1 MQQQVTNNCCGH
13 ILLPSRYS
21 LIIVIAA
28 SSLNLLKMY
37 FNNNLAIAKGPVT
50 MNKSFS
56 LILLTL
62 LYLGFNSSVLA
73 DDDDKK
79 LFVSLISDDLDRAA
93 MAVSISN
100 KVLST
105 GDIPV
110 TIFLSAQGVRWVDK
124 NIPQNRY
131 VNGKTI
137 SEMLQA
143 FMKSGGQ
150 VIVCKMCMENIGGIK
165 KEDVIEG
172 VKFKGTLQAL
182 FADNTT
188 VLTY

>member
-1 MQQQVTNNCCGH
+1 MKK
-13 ILLPSRYS
+13 I
-21 LIIVIAA
+21 
-28 SSLNLLKMY
+28 
-37 FNNNLAIAKGPVT
+37 
-50 MNKSFS
+50 FS

-62 LYLGFNSSVLA
+62 LFFGASSAGFAANK
-73 DDDDKK
+73 DKK
-79 LFVSLISDDLDRAA
+79 LFVNLISDDLDRAA

-131 VNGKTI
+131 ANGKTI
-137 SEMLQA
+137 PEMLQG
-143 FMKSGGQ
+143 FMKSGGR
-150 VIVCKMCMENIGGIK
+150 VILCKMCMENVGGIK
-165 KEDVIEG
+165 LEEVIDG
-172 VKFKGTLQAL
+172 VEFTGTLSAL

>member
-1 MQQQVTNNCCGH
+1 MKKTLSLM
-13 ILLPSRYS
+13 LLAF
-21 LIIVIAA
+21 L
-28 SSLNLLKMY
+28 Y
-37 FNNNLAIAKGPVT
+37 F
-50 MNKSFS
+50 
-56 LILLTL
+56 
-62 LYLGFNSSVLA
+62 GFNSAALA

-79 LFVSLISDDLDRAA
+79 LFVNLISDDLDRAA

-105 GDIPV
+105 GDIPA
-110 TIFLSAQGVRWVDK
+110 TILLSAQGVRWADK
-124 NIPQNRY
+124 NIPQNSY

-137 SEMLQA
+137 PEMLQG

-150 VIVCKMCMENIGGIK
+150 VIICKMCMTNVGGIK
-165 KEDVIEG
+165 KEDVIDG
-172 VKFKGTLQAL
+172 VKFDGTLSAL

>member
-1 MQQQVTNNCCGH
+1 MKKA
-13 ILLPSRYS
+13 LS
-21 LIIVIAA
+21 LV
-28 SSLNLLKMY
+28 
-37 FNNNLAIAKGPVT
+37 
-50 MNKSFS
+50 
-56 LILLTL
+56 LLTF
-62 LYLGFNSSVLA
+62 LYFGISTSAFA

-79 LFVSLISDDLDRAA
+79 LFVNLISDDLDRAA
-93 MAVSISN
+93 MAISISN

-105 GDIPV
+105 EDIKV

-131 VNGKTI
+131 ANGKTI
-137 SEMLQA
+137 PEMLQG

-150 VIVCKMCMENIGGIK
+150 VILCKMCMTNVGGIEK
-165 KEDVIEG
+165 DEVIDG
-172 VKFKGTLQAL
+172 VKFTGTLDAL

>member
-1 MQQQVTNNCCGH
+1 MKKT
-13 ILLPSRYS
+13 L
-21 LIIVIAA
+21 
-28 SSLNLLKMY
+28 
-37 FNNNLAIAKGPVT
+37 
-50 MNKSFS
+50 S
-56 LILLTL
+56 LILLAF
-62 LYLGFNSSVLA
+62 LYFGINSTGLA
-73 DDDDKK
+73 AEAEKK
-79 LFVSLISDDLDRAA
+79 LFVNLISDDLDRAA

-105 GDIPV
+105 EEIPV

-137 SEMLQA
+137 PEMLQG

-150 VIVCKMCMENIGGIK
+150 VILCKMCMTNIGGIK
-165 KEDVIEG
+165 QEDVIDG
-172 VKFKGTLQAL
+172 VKFTGTLSAL

>member
-1 MQQQVTNNCCGH
+1 MKK
-13 ILLPSRYS
+13 I
-21 LIIVIAA
+21 
-28 SSLNLLKMY
+28 
-37 FNNNLAIAKGPVT
+37 
-50 MNKSFS
+50 FS
-56 LILLTL
+56 LILLTIM
-62 LYLGFNSSVLA
+62 YFGVNTIGLA
-73 DDDDKK
+73 DEDDKK
-79 LFVSLISDDLDRAA
+79 LFVNLISDDLDRAA

-137 SEMLQA
+137 PEMLQG

-150 VIVCKMCMENIGGIK
+150 VILCKMCMENVGGIK
-165 KEDVIEG
+165 QEDVIDG
-172 VKFKGTLQAL
+172 VKFTGTLSAL
-182 FADNTT
+182 FSDNTT

>member
-1 MQQQVTNNCCGH
+1 MKKT
-13 ILLPSRYS
+13 L
-21 LIIVIAA
+21 
-28 SSLNLLKMY
+28 
-37 FNNNLAIAKGPVT
+37 
-50 MNKSFS
+50 S
-56 LILLTL
+56 LILFSFLFF
-62 LYLGFNSSVLA
+62 GINSIGLA
-73 DDDDKK
+73 AEVEKK
-79 LFVSLISDDLDRAA
+79 LFVNLISDDLDRAA

-105 GDIPV
+105 EKIPV

-124 NIPQNRY
+124 TIPQNRY

-137 SEMLQA
+137 PEMLQG

-150 VIVCKMCMENIGGIK
+150 VILCKMCMTNVAGMK
-165 KEDVIEG
+165 KEEVIDG
-172 VKFKGTLQAL
+172 VKFTGTLSAL

>member
-1 MQQQVTNNCCGH
+1 MKK
-13 ILLPSRYS
+13 ILS
-21 LIIVIAA
+21 LALLAFLSLGINTIA
-28 SSLNLLKMY
+28 
-37 FNNNLAIAKGPVT
+37 F
-50 MNKSFS
+50 
-56 LILLTL
+56 
-62 LYLGFNSSVLA
+62 A

-79 LFVSLISDDLDRAA
+79 LFVNLISDDLDRAA

-105 GDIPV
+105 EEIKV

-137 SEMLQA
+137 PEMMQA
-143 FMKSGGQ
+143 FMKSGGE
-150 VIVCKMCMENIGGIK
+150 VILCKMCMTNVGGIK
-165 KEDVIEG
+165 QEDVIEG
-172 VKFKGTLQAL
+172 VKFTGTLEAL

>member
-1 MQQQVTNNCCGH
+1 MKT
-13 ILLPSRYS
+13 ILS
-21 LIIVIAA
+21 LIALSILFFGI
-28 SSLNLLKMY
+28 SS
-37 FNNNLAIAKGPVT
+37 T
-50 MNKSFS
+50 
-56 LILLTL
+56 
-62 LYLGFNSSVLA
+62 GFA

-79 LFVSLISDDLDRAA
+79 LFVNLISDDLDRAA

-105 GDIPV
+105 EDIPV

-124 NIPQNRY
+124 NIPQNKY

-137 SEMLQA
+137 PEMLQG
-143 FMKSGGQ
+143 FMKAGGQ
-150 VIVCKMCMENIGGIK
+150 VILCKMCMNNVGGIK
-165 KEDVIEG
+165 QEEVIKG
-172 VKFKGTLQAL
+172 VKLTGALSAL

>member
-1 MQQQVTNNCCGH
+1 MKK
-13 ILLPSRYS
+13 I
-21 LIIVIAA
+21 
-28 SSLNLLKMY
+28 
-37 FNNNLAIAKGPVT
+37 
-50 MNKSFS
+50 FS
-56 LILLTL
+56 LILLAFL
-62 LYLGFNSSVLA
+62 SFGFNSIALA

-79 LFVSLISDDLDRAA
+79 LFVNLISDDLDRAA

-105 GDIPV
+105 EEIKV

-124 NIPQNRY
+124 TIPQNRY

-137 SEMLQA
+137 PEMLQG

-150 VIVCKMCMENIGGIK
+150 VILCKMCMTNVGGIK
-165 KEDVIEG
+165 QDEVIDG
-172 VKFKGTLQAL
+172 VKFTGTLDAL

>member
-1 MQQQVTNNCCGH
+1 
-13 ILLPSRYS
+13 
-21 LIIVIAA
+21 
-28 SSLNLLKMY
+28 
-37 FNNNLAIAKGPVT
+37 
-50 MNKSFS
+50 MNKTLS
-56 LILLTL
+56 LILLIL
-62 LYLGFNSSVLA
+62 LYLGFNSSALA
-73 DDDDKK
+73 DDDGKK

-110 TIFLSAQGVRWVDK
+110 TIFLSAQGVRWADK
-124 NIPQNRY
+124 NIPQNKH

-137 SEMLQA
+137 PEMLQA

-150 VIVCKMCMENIGGIK
+150 VIICKMCMENIGGIK
-165 KEDVIEG
+165 QEDVIDG
-172 VKFKGTLQAL
+172 VKFKGTLNAL

>member
-1 MQQQVTNNCCGH
+1 MKKYFS
-13 ILLPSRYS
+13 IL
-21 LIIVIAA
+21 
-28 SSLNLLKMY
+28 
-37 FNNNLAIAKGPVT
+37 
-50 MNKSFS
+50 
-56 LILLTL
+56 LLTL
-62 LYLGFNSSVLA
+62 LFAGTTTISYSAEVE
-73 DDDDKK
+73 KK
-79 LFVSLISDDLDRAA
+79 LFVSLTTDNLDRAA
-93 MAVSISN
+93 MAVGIST

-105 GDIPV
+105 NKMPV

-137 SEMLQA
+137 PEMLQG

-150 VIVCKMCMENIGGIK
+150 VILCKMCMNNVGGMSQ
-165 KEDVIEG
+165 EEVIDG
-172 VKFKGTLQAL
+172 VKFTGTLSAL